1 MKVELTKQAKRD
13 LKKLSHNII
22 DRVEEILERLRQG
35 NYNFRKLTAQD
46 NEWKI
51 RIGDFRVIIE
61 INKKSETIFVR
72 RVLPRK
78 DVYKKL

>member
-1 MKVELTKQAKRD
+1 MKVEVTKQAKRD
-13 LKKLSHNII
+13 LKKLSQKIRDKI
-22 DRVEEILERLRQG
+22 EELLERLRHG
-35 NYNFRKLTAQD
+35 KYDFRKLTAHD

-51 RIGDFRVIIE
+51 RAGDYRVVIE
-61 INKKSETIFVR
+61 INKESDIIFVR